1 MSASSQLERTHF
13 VVVGAGGLGCPAL
26 LGLTAAGARQI
37 TIVDPDRVEASNLH
51 RQVLYTLADVGRTKA
66 EAAAWSLRQRL
77 PALELDPQIRGV
89 SPEGAEAFLAEFGP
103 QTVLLECTDAPAL
116 KFALNDA
123 GLRLGLPVVIGA
135 SLGVR
140 GQCIAVRAG
149 QTCYRCIY
157 EAPPPEDELPTCASA
172 GVLGVAVG
180 LAGFLMA
187 NTAIALCQQDA
198 APETAGGL
206 LAFDVT
212 AGGVQTLRPKPR
224 PGCPACAAA
233 GPSRFPFLEASA

>member
-1 MSASSQLERTHF
+1 LSANFS
-13 VVVGAGGLGCPAL
+13 
-26 LGLTAAGARQI
+26 AGASVHSS
-37 TIVDPDRVEASNLH
+37 TTVC
-51 RQVLYTLADVGRTKA
+51 
-66 EAAAWSLRQRL
+66 
-77 PALELDPQIRGV
+77 
-89 SPEGAEAFLAEFGP
+89 GP
-103 QTVLLECTDAPAL
+103 NSAR
-116 KFALNDA
+116 N
-123 GLRLGLPVVIGA
+123 
-135 SLGVR
+135 
-140 GQCIAVRAG
+140 
-149 QTCYRCIY
+149 
-157 EAPPPEDELPTCASA
+157 ASA

-212 AGGVQTLRPKPR
+212 QSGVQTLRPKPR